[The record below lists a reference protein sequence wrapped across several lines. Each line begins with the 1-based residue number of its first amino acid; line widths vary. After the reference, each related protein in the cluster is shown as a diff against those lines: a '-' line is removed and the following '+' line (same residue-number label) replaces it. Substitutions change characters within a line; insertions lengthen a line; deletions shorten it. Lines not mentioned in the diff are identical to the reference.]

1 MVTVA
6 LIGADGAGK
15 TSVARAL
22 ERSRDASRPRGD
34 VEAMVLA
41 ILRGLRAHAG
51 AGA

>member
-22 ERSRDASRPRGD
+22 ERSRDLPIKYLYMGINTEASNHMLPTT
-34 VEAMVLA
+34 
-41 ILRGLRAHAG
+41 RA
-51 AGA
+51 